1 MARRVL
7 RILPYKG
14 NRDYQYYLDG
24 LKVNGKRR
32 RLFFTSEAEA
42 KEELKKWDKR
52 VRKEGEDALAI
63 SQELRILAARCA
75 KRLEPFQK
83 SIWDATEFY
92 IEHLERMRG
101 SVPVTVLFNDYLETK
116 QRAKLSEKY
125 LANIKQRLRR
135 FVADFSDRAIKTLK
149 VREIEGW
156 LHGLDLSPQT
166 VNNFRAIIGAFFE
179 YAVRRELVEKNPV
192 TAVEKI
198 KVVDAAPE
206 IFTPEQL
213 ARLLNT
219 APAELLP
226 ALAIQAFAGLRT
238 SELLRL
244 DWGEVHQG
252 RGFITVSAKKAKTAK
267 RRLIPI
273 APNLAEW
280 LRPYA
285 SMTGPL
291 WEKGFRSYHVAIRN
305 LAAAIGLVR
314 WPNNGLRHSFA
325 SYHLAKHQNAPQLAL
340 EMGHST
346 PRKVFDNYREVVAPE
361 EAERYWI
368 IRPNAVVDNADQF
381 STASLSRSSEVLK
394 SD

>member
-1 MARRVL
+1 MARRTL
-7 RILPYKG
+7 RILPYTG
-14 NRDYQYYLDG
+14 NRGYHYYLDG
-24 LKVNGKRR
+24 LKVNGKRK

-63 SQELRILAARCA
+63 SQELRILAAKCA
-75 KRLEPFQK
+75 KRLGPFGK

-92 IEHLERMRG
+92 AEHLERMRG
-101 SVPVTVLFNDYLETK
+101 SVPVSVLFADYLQTK
-116 QRAKLSEKY
+116 QRAKLSEKH
-125 LANIKQRLRR
+125 LEDIKQRLGR
-135 FVADFSDRAIKTLK
+135 FVADFSDRGIKT
-149 VREIEGW
+149 VTIPEIADW

-166 VNNFRAIIGAFFE
+166 VNNYRAVIAAFFG

-192 TAVEKI
+192 MAIEKI
-198 KVVDAAPE
+198 RVIDTAPE

-213 ARLLNT
+213 AQLLNA

-238 SELLRL
+238 AELLRL
-244 DWGEVHQG
+244 EWREVDQT

-267 RRLIPI
+267 RRLIPL
-273 APNLAEW
+273 ASNLAEW

-285 SMTGPL
+285 GKTGLL
-291 WEKGFRSYHVAIRN
+291 WGKGFRSYHVALRN
-305 LAAAIGLVR
+305 LATEIGFAH

-325 SYHLAKHQNAPQLAL
+325 SYHLAKYQNAPQLAL

-346 PRKVFDNYREVVAPE
+346 PRMVFDKYREVVAPA

-368 IRPNAVVDNADQF
+368 IRPNVIPDNIVRL
-381 STASLSRSSEVLK
+381 STAT
-394 SD
+394 

>member
-1 MARRVL
+1 VARRTL

-14 NRDYQYYLDG
+14 NRDYHYYLDG
-24 LKVNGKRR
+24 LKVNGKRK
-32 RLFFTSEAEA
+32 RLFFTTEGEA
-42 KEELKKWDKR
+42 KEELRKWDKR

-63 SQELRILAARCA
+63 SQELRILAAKCA
-75 KRLEPFQK
+75 KRLEPFEK

-101 SVPVTVLFNDYLETK
+101 SVPVTVLFTDYLGIK
-116 QRAKLSEKY
+116 QRANLTEKH
-125 LANIKQRLRR
+125 LADIKQRLGR
-135 FVADFSDRAIKTLK
+135 FVADFSDRAIKSLTIP
-149 VREIEGW
+149 EIEDW
-156 LHGLDLSPQT
+156 LHGLELSPQT
-166 VNNFRAIIGAFFE
+166 INNFRAIIGAFFE

-192 TAVEKI
+192 TAIDKI

-213 ARLLNT
+213 ARLLNA

-226 ALAIQAFAGLRT
+226 AIAIQAFSGLRT
-238 SELLRL
+238 AELLRL
-244 DWGEVHQG
+244 VWGEVDQT

-291 WEKGFRSYHVAIRN
+291 WEKGFRAYHVAIRN
-305 LAAAIGLVR
+305 LAAETGLAR

-325 SYHLAKHQNAPQLAL
+325 SYHLAKHQSAPQLAL

-346 PRKVFDNYREVVAPE
+346 PRMVFDNYREVVAPE
-361 EAERYWI
+361 EAEKYWI
-368 IRPNAVVDNADQF
+368 IRPNAIADNDLRQPYEPQ
-381 STASLSRSSEVLK
+381 ASAHPKARK
-394 SD
+394 S

>member
-1 MARRVL
+1 MARRTF
-7 RILPYKG
+7 RILLYKD
-14 NRDYQYYLDG
+14 NRDYHYYLDG
-24 LKVNGKRR
+24 LKVNGKRK
-32 RLFFTSEAEA
+32 RLFFTTEAEA
-42 KEELKKWDKR
+42 KEELKKWDR
-52 VRKEGEDALAI
+52 RIRKEGEDALAI
-63 SQELRILAARCA
+63 SQELRILAAKCA
-75 KRLEPFQK
+75 KRLEPFEK

-101 SVPVTVLFNDYLETK
+101 SVPVTVLFADYLATK
-116 QRAKLSEKY
+116 QRAKLSERH
-125 LANIKQRLRR
+125 LADIKQRLGR
-135 FVADFSDRAIKTLK
+135 FVADFSDRAIKTLT
-149 VREIEGW
+149 VREIEDW

-166 VNNFRAIIGAFFE
+166 VNNFRTIIGAFFE

-192 TAVEKI
+192 TAVDKI

-244 DWGEVHQG
+244 DWGELDQT

-291 WEKGFRSYHVAIRN
+291 WEKGFRAYHVAIRN
-305 LAAAIGLVR
+305 LATEIGLAR

-346 PRKVFDNYREVVAPE
+346 PRMVFDNYREVVAPE
-361 EAERYWI
+361 EGERYWI
-368 IRPNAVVDNADQF
+368 IHPPLMADNILPL
-381 STASLSRSSEVLK
+381 STEI
-394 SD
+394 

>member
-1 MARRVL
+1 MARRTL
-7 RILPYKG
+7 RILPYNG
-14 NRDYQYYLDG
+14 NRDYHYYLDG
-24 LKVNGKRR
+24 LKVNGKRK
-32 RLFFTSEAEA
+32 RLFFATEAEA
-42 KEELKKWDKR
+42 KEELKKWDR
-52 VRKEGEDALAI
+52 RIRKEGEDALAI
-63 SQELRILAARCA
+63 SQELRVLAAKCA
-75 KRLEPFQK
+75 KRLEAFEK

-101 SVPVTVLFNDYLETK
+101 SVPVTVLFADYLETK
-116 QRAKLSEKY
+116 QRAKLSEKH
-125 LANIKQRLRR
+125 LADIKQRLGR
-135 FVADFSDRAIKTLK
+135 FVADFSDRAIKTLT

-192 TAVEKI
+192 TAVDKI
-198 KVVDAAPE
+198 KVVDTAPE

-213 ARLLNT
+213 SRLLNK

-226 ALAIQAFAGLRT
+226 ALATQAFAGLRT
-238 SELLRL
+238 SEVLRL
-244 DWGEVHQG
+244 DWGELDQN

-285 SMTGPL
+285 NMTGPV
-291 WEKGFRSYHVAIRN
+291 WEKGFRAYHVAIRN
-305 LAAAIGLVR
+305 LATEIGLAR

-346 PRKVFDNYREVVAPE
+346 PRMVFDNYREVVAPAQ
-361 EAERYWI
+361 AERYWI
-368 IRPNAVVDNADQF
+368 IRPEDIADNVVRL
-381 STASLSRSSEVLK
+381 STAI
-394 SD
+394 